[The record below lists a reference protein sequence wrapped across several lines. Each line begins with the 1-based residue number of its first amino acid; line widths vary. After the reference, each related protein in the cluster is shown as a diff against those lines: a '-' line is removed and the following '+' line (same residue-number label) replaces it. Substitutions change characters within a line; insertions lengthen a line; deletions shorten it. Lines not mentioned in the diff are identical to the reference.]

1 MSDTMSRRP
10 TAPHPPASNIGDSS
24 GGALTTIT
32 SAEVEETLEAAG
44 ATARTT
50 AQSSRSPTASV
61 IPTTTSNFTPETIF
75 VEPPL
80 PQSTSNIGGGGCSSS
95 SSSSSSNTSRSSSSN
110 LPARASP
117 SSEGAGI
124 LERDDWLSCPL
135 CPFQLLG
142 PPLRFNSFPNLLG
155 HLACYHFRGDL
166 LALHR
171 RQGTSAFVFGCSLCG
186 QDASTE
192 GLLVLHLARHHLKV
206 LDLLPPVVRDDF
218 LRLGD
223 RVQPRCR
230 EYIKQLASSD
240 SGGNGG
246 N

>member
-50 AQSSRSPTASV
+50 AQSSRSPTASL
-61 IPTTTSNFTPETIF
+61 IPTTTSNFTPETVF

-80 PQSTSNIGGGGCSSS
+80 PLSTSNIGFGGCSSS
-95 SSSSSSNTSRSSSSN
+95 SISSSSNTSSSSN